1 MTISK
6 IDSQQDR
13 AQQGRAQQEVGF
25 DIPALPGMKE
35 SEVQTPCLII
45 DLDQFEHNLRRMA
58 SLIEPYG
65 VCLRAH
71 AKMHKS
77 VDVAR
82 QQIAIGQASGI
93 CCQKVSEAEVFARAG
108 IADILVTNQVCDE
121 VKIKR
126 LAGIAASGCRVA
138 ICVDDLTNV
147 AALSAEAVRQNTPL
161 RCLVEL
167 DCGAGRC
174 GVSGPQQVTSLA
186 TAIEQADG
194 LIFDGLQA
202 YHGSI
207 QHEPDHDRRKQVLD
221 NVIVQV
227 KACLDALSDA
237 GLSCRVVTGGGT
249 GSFLFEAA
257 SGVYTEI
264 QCGSYAFMDA
274 DYGRIQNLDG
284 HRLDQ
289 AEWKNALFLL
299 TSVMST
305 AIPGQAVCDA
315 GLKAQS
321 VDSGLPVIFGRDD
334 VRYVTC
340 SDEHGVIKDEQNKL
354 AINDRLRLI
363 PGHCDPT
370 CNLHDWYVC
379 IRAGEV
385 EAVWPVSAR
394 GKSF

>member
-6 IDSQQDR
+6 IQQD
-13 AQQGRAQQEVGF
+13 AAVGF
-25 DIPALPGMKE
+25 DVPATPGMAE
-35 SEVQTPCLII
+35 ADIQTPCLII
-45 DLDQFEHNLRRMA
+45 DMDQFEYNLTRMA
-58 SLIEPYG
+58 DIIRPYD
-65 VCLRAH
+65 VTLRAH

-82 QQIAIGQASGI
+82 QQHTLGAANGI

-108 IADILVTNQVCDE
+108 IADILITNQVCDP
-121 VKIKR
+121 VKIAR
-126 LAGIAASGCRVA
+126 LAGLAAAGCRICV
-138 ICVDDLTNV
+138 CVDDLANIS
-147 AALSAEAVRQNTPL
+147 ALSAEAANQNVRIH
-161 RCLVEL
+161 CLVEL

-174 GVSGPQQVTSLA
+174 GVSTPDQVTGLA
-186 TAIEQADG
+186 TAITHADG
-194 LIFDGLQA
+194 LVFDGLQA

-207 QHEPDHDRRKQVLD
+207 QHEQGFGQRKQVLD
-221 NVIVQV
+221 KVITQV
-227 KACLDALSDA
+227 KACLNSLSAAD
-237 GLSCRVVTGGGT
+237 LDCRVVSGGGT

-274 DYGRIQNLDG
+274 DYGRVQNKDG

-315 GLKAQS
+315 GLKVQS

-334 VRYVTC
+334 VGYISC
-340 SDEHGVIKDEQNKL
+340 SDEHGVIEDKQDVL
-354 AINDRLRLI
+354 TINDKLRLV

-379 IRAGEV
+379 VRNGRV
-385 EAVWPVSAR
+385 EALWPVSAR
-394 GKSF
+394 GKAW